1 MLNRFPFHVPVP
13 TAQQRAAAV
22 LQRQLKQ
29 RTLELGL
36 LGKLALWQATGWTNL
51 RILIAA
57 MFHWSNLALKNARG
71 SHGNDL

>member
-1 MLNRFPFHVPVP
+1 MLDRFPFHVPVP

-22 LQRQLKQ
+22 LQRQRKR

-36 LGKLALWQATGWTNL
+36 HGKLALWQATIPSDL
-51 RILIAA
+51 RILIAT
-57 MFHWSNLALKNARG
+57 MFHWSNLALENARG